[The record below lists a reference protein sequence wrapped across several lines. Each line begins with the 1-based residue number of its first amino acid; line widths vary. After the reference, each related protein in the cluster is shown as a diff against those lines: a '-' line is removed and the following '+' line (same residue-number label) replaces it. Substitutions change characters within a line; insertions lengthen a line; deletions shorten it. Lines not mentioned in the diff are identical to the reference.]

1 MTTYPCAL
9 SFITG
14 RLIESLCAIT
24 EFVNLAIWYAIC
36 EEREKTMKRIV
47 MISVMALLPLLA
59 ACHTVQGAG
68 KDISA
73 VGHGVSDA
81 ASH

>member
-1 MTTYPCAL
+1 
-9 SFITG
+9 
-14 RLIESLCAIT
+14 
-24 EFVNLAIWYAIC
+24 
-36 EEREKTMKRIV
+36 MKRLVIV
-47 MISVMALLPLLA
+47 SLIALLPVIS

-81 ASH
+81 ATH

>member
-1 MTTYPCAL
+1 
-9 SFITG
+9 
-14 RLIESLCAIT
+14 
-24 EFVNLAIWYAIC
+24 
-36 EEREKTMKRIV
+36 MKRIV
-47 MISVMALLPLLA
+47 LISVMALLHLLA
-59 ACHTVQGAG
+59 AWPPVPGAD

>member
-1 MTTYPCAL
+1 MK
-9 SFITG
+9 
-14 RLIESLCAIT
+14 RLIIVSLI
-24 EFVNLAIWYAIC
+24 
-36 EEREKTMKRIV
+36 
-47 MISVMALLPLLA
+47 ALLPALA

-81 ASH
+81 ATH

>member
-1 MTTYPCAL
+1 
-9 SFITG
+9 
-14 RLIESLCAIT
+14 
-24 EFVNLAIWYAIC
+24 
-36 EEREKTMKRIV
+36 MKRIV
-47 MISVMALLPLLA
+47 LISVMALPLLLA
-59 ACHTVQGAG
+59 ACHTVNGAG

>member
-1 MTTYPCAL
+1 
-9 SFITG
+9 
-14 RLIESLCAIT
+14 
-24 EFVNLAIWYAIC
+24 
-36 EEREKTMKRIV
+36 
-47 MISVMALLPLLA
+47 MASHCGPRFASHRVIFAEVADLLPLLA